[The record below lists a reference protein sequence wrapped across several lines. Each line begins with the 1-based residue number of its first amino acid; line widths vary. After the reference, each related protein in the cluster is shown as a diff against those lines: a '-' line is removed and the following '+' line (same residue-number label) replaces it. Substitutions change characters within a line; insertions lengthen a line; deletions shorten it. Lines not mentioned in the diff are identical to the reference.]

1 MGSLW
6 PSLVALLLCVHVFAQ
21 ESVDFQYNGQ
31 PQEALTLE
39 RVLVE
44 TRTRTE
50 MQDSTCTRQ
59 IPYQERECGNETRYR
74 QECSWIPA
82 RQECGRRDERR
93 CRDVT
98 RYRQEC
104 SRGPSRERCQD
115 FPGGEVCHNGPSR
128 EICEDRSGPEECRDT
143 PNGRVCRRL
152 PPTRN
157 CRTVPGERICR
168 PAPPQRRCETIPGE
182 QICRQV
188 PYQDQECSTTS
199 VPYCY
204 EVPGRQECRDI
215 PYQEYVCRD
224 VTRYRSETYAC
235 QRPVQIPYQVNIPV
249 KANLDVSFVENDLGV
264 EVPFT
269 AVLNANKTLNLRAA
283 LPENVVMGLKV
294 SEPQVSQNGDSFQV
308 KQAMRVNLLSST
320 LIQNQLIEKLE
331 DVVIDMKDK
340 TLNFTATGF
349 LEPQDRVEIVLEGKT
364 NRRIRSDIVTKVD
377 FATTLEKASIRELSS
392 NTQAVQIDL
401 TNVNLS
407 VLSARSTFKVTIKHK
422 KALSSEF
429 EWSGPIPALESQKES
444 TARAIK

>member
-6 PSLVALLLCVHVFAQ
+6 PCLLALLLCANAFAQ
-21 ESVDFQYNGQ
+21 ETVDFQYNGQ
-31 PQEALTLE
+31 PQEALSLE
-39 RVLVE
+39 RILVE

-59 IPYQERECGNETRYR
+59 IPYQENECGNETRYR
-74 QECSWIPA
+74 QECSWIPS

-104 SRGPSRERCQD
+104 SRGPSRERCVD
-115 FPGGEVCHNGPSR
+115 YPGGEVCSNGPSR
-128 EICEDRSGPEECRDT
+128 EICENRDGPEECRET

-157 CRTVPGERICR
+157 CRTVPGERTCR

-182 QICRQV
+182 QVCRQV
-188 PYQDQECSTTS
+188 PYNDQECTYDS

-204 EVPGRQECRDI
+204 EVPGRNDCRDI

-224 VTRYRSETYAC
+224 VTRYRSESYAC
-235 QRPVQIPYQVNIPV
+235 QRPVEIPYQVNIPV
-249 KANLDVSFVENDLGV
+249 KANLEVRFVENDLGV

-269 AVLNANKTLNLRAA
+269 ALLNKNKTLNLKAK

-294 SEPQVSQNGDSFQV
+294 FDPQVTQEGDSFQV
-308 KQAMRVNLLSST
+308 SQAMKVNLLSST
-320 LIQNQLIEKLE
+320 LIQGQLIEKIE

-340 TLNFTATGF
+340 TLTFTSTGF
-349 LEPQDRVEIVLEGKT
+349 LEPQDRVEVVMEGKT

-377 FATTLEKASIRELSS
+377 FATTLENASIRELSS

-401 TNVNLS
+401 SRINLN
-407 VLSARSTFKVTIKHK
+407 VLSARSTFKISIKHT
-422 KALSSEF
+422 KALSTDF
-429 EWSGPIPALESQKES
+429 EWSGPIPALESVKEA

>member
-6 PSLVALLLCVHVFAQ
+6 PSLFALLLCVSAFAQ
-21 ESVDFQYNGQ
+21 ETMDFQYKGQ
-31 PQEALTLE
+31 PLETLALE

-59 IPYQERECGNETRYR
+59 IPYQDRECGNVTRYR

-104 SRGPSRERCQD
+104 TRGPSRQRCQD
-115 FPGGEVCHNGPSR
+115 FPGGEVCSNGPSR
-128 EICEDRSGPEECRDT
+128 EICENREGPQECRDT
-143 PNGRVCRRL
+143 PQGRVCRRRA
-152 PPTRN
+152 PTRS
-157 CRTVPGERICR
+157 CRTVPGERTCR

-182 QICRQV
+182 QTCRQV
-188 PYQDQECSTTS
+188 PYNDQECSTTS

-204 EVPGRQECRDI
+204 EVPGRNDCRDI

-235 QRPVQIPYQVNIPV
+235 QRPVEIPYQVNVSV
-249 KANLDVSFVENDLGV
+249 KANLEVSFVENDLGV

-269 AVLNANKTLNLRAA
+269 ATLNTNKTLRLNAQ
-283 LPENVVMGLKV
+283 LPENVVMGLK
-294 SEPQVSQNGDSFQV
+294 SNDPQVTQNGDSYQV
-308 KQAMRVNLLSST
+308 NQTMQVNLLSAT
-320 LIQNQLIEKLE
+320 LIQGQLLEKVE
-331 DVVIDMKDK
+331 DVVIDMKEK
-340 TLNFTATGF
+340 TLIFTATGF
-349 LEPQDRVEIVLEGKT
+349 LEPQDRVEVVMEGKT
-364 NRRIRSDIVTKVD
+364 RRRLRSDTVTKVD
-377 FATTLEKASIRELSS
+377 FATILEKASIRELST

-401 TNVNLS
+401 SNLD
-407 VLSARSTFKVTIKHK
+407 LSALSKRSTFKISIKHT
-422 KALSSEF
+422 KALSADF

-444 TARAIK
+444 SARAIK